1 MATKAA
7 EQEFD
12 ALCTRLGGD
21 APEGLRALSAAQ
33 LKDLN
38 KAISEA
44 RRRQGHALA
53 AAGDRAL
60 SHVPR
65 VLRGPI
71 RKITG

>member
-1 MATKAA
+1 MANKGA
-7 EQEFD
+7 EKEFE
-12 ALCTRLGGD
+12 ALRARLGGD
-21 APEGLRALSAAQ
+21 APDGLRALSAAQ

-38 KAISEA
+38 KAISES

-71 RKITG
+71 RRITG